1 MVRNL
6 NLLFGF
12 GAVIAGLK
20 EKYVEAMRR
29 NDVKAIV
36 VTGMF

>member
-1 MVRNL
+1 MVRHL
-6 NLLFGF
+6 SLLFGF

-20 EKYVEAMRR
+20 EKYAEAMRR

-36 VTGMF
+36 VTGTF